1 MQELEQEL
9 AMAQVELAVSGQG
22 DLQAVAFRA
31 AEALEVAAYRVVV
44 AFQYLSSSFYL
55 APQYP
60 PHIRWTVT

>member
-1 MQELEQEL
+1 
-9 AMAQVELAVSGQG
+9 MALVELVVPEQG
-22 DLQAVAFRA
+22 DLQVVAFRA
-31 AEALEVAAYRVVV
+31 AEALEVAAYLVVV